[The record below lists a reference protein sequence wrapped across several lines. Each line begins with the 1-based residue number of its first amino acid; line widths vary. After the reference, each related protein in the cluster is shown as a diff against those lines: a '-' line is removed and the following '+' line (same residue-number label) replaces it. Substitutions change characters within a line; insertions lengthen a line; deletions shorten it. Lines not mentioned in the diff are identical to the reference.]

1 MRNRRRDK
9 ISEDDFE
16 ERRKR
21 RAENS
26 EILRK
31 IAEKFEKKESNS
43 SFSFQKEKSNDY
55 CKRY

>member
-21 RAENS
+21 RTENS
-26 EILRK
+26 EILRQ
-31 IAEKFEKKESNS
+31 IAEKFEKKR
-43 SFSFQKEKSNDY
+43 KIK
-55 CKRY
+55 

>member
-21 RAENS
+21 RAENR
-26 EILRK
+26 EMIRK
-31 IAEKFEKKESNS
+31 IRK
-43 SFSFQKEKSNDY
+43 
-55 CKRY
+55 